1 MSCVAELDAILQSM
15 LALKPPGVT
24 GGKISSITTLC
35 NANIQSETVLIQRVY
50 THFKKAPASHKLGVL
65 YVVDSV
71 TRAWVEQAR
80 KAGQTFGPSAPD
92 GTFAAGV
99 NRVTELLPS
108 FMTDILT
115 NCPEEQ
121 KARLLKLIDI
131 WERGSTFPSN
141 MLDGFKQKLAAPIPY
156 DPRSTTPA
164 GTPPKEFIPLNES
177 NGNIATAG
185 APRADTSQILK
196 ALADMAKT
204 NTTAAPGM
212 PSQAS
217 PINVPNLQNAYQQ
230 HMNSSVNPAASAP
243 QYVQPVNV
251 PGAAI
256 GANPFAGVMS
266 SASNFGLNQ
275 GMPSGQTN
283 VHANPVMP
291 QGTTPE
297 ALQQQVQ
304 LIQMLQAQGVPQDQ
318 WATVLQVLMA
328 AGTVGGGASSAPA
341 WQQNGGRDDSSRDRN
356 GYDNSYNMRS
366 PSGRYRGHRSRSR
379 SPSGYNRRREP
390 TPPRRRD
397 SPSYG
402 DYGRGGRSGR
412 QERNRNEYRQRSPP
426 APYRRSDSP
435 GQEQVLPPP
444 GPRNLQYDHSLPPNH
459 IKVLSRTLFVGGVTS
474 PEDVLRG
481 IFQGFGI
488 VQTCIVN
495 VDKRHAFVKMLSR
508 SDAMTAKEG
517 MERYKSAEMQLRTR
531 WGVGFGPR
539 DCSDYQT
546 GISIIPIDRLTDAD
560 RKWMLSAEY
569 GGTGGKSI
577 EPGIVVEEPD
587 IEIGAGVSSKAISR
601 RMATDKGGQQGPRS
615 TRDPPSN
622 SNPPP
627 QQQRYRQPERNDNH
641 DNNTIGV
648 APAVPGFGFQF
659 PGMPNGFQFPP
670 GFIMPGTTPAQPPP
684 PGAT

>member
-24 GGKISSITTLC
+24 GGKIQSITTLC

-121 KARLLKLIDI
+121 KVRSL
-131 WERGSTFPSN
+131 ES
-141 MLDGFKQKLAAPIPY
+141 MLGAMDQMVISI
-156 DPRSTTPA
+156 DPRSTTPI
-164 GTPPKEFIPLNES
+164 GTPPKEFIPFNDS
-177 NGNIATAG
+177 NGNFAAAG

-204 NTTAAPGM
+204 NTTAAPAM

-217 PINVPNLQNAYQQ
+217 PINIPNLQNAYQQ
-230 HMNSSVNPAASAP
+230 HMNSSVNPATSAP
-243 QYVQPVNV
+243 YGHSVNV

-256 GANPFAGVMS
+256 GPNPFAV
-266 SASNFGLNQ
+266 NQ
-275 GMPSGQTN
+275 GMPGGQTN

-328 AGTVGGGASSAPA
+328 AGTVGGGVASAPA
-341 WQQNGGRDDSSRDRN
+341 QPSWQQQNGGRDDSSQAIVRDHDRQVAII
-356 GYDNSYNMRS
+356 DVV
-366 PSGRYRGHRSRSR
+366 
-379 SPSGYNRRREP
+379 NRLHPVVVIAPATAIMVVAADRAAKREP
-390 TPPRRRD
+390 EMNID
-397 SPSYG
+397 KEAH
-402 DYGRGGRSGR
+402 
-412 QERNRNEYRQRSPP
+412 Q
-426 APYRRSDSP
+426 
-435 GQEQVLPPP
+435 LPI
-444 GPRNLQYDHSLPPNH
+444 YDLSLPPNH

-474 PEDVLRG
+474 SDDVLRG

-508 SDAMTAKEG
+508 SDAVTAKEG

-546 GISIIPIDRLTDAD
+546 GISIIPVDRLTDAD

-569 GGTGGKSI
+569 GGTGGKPI
-577 EPGIVVEEPD
+577 EPGLVVEEPD

-627 QQQRYRQPERNDNH
+627 QQQRYRQPERNDNR

-670 GFIMPGTTPAQPPP
+670 GFVMPGTTPAQPPP

>member
-24 GGKISSITTLC
+24 AGKIQSITTLG

-80 KAGQTFGPSAPD
+80 KAGQTFGPAAPD

-141 MLDGFKQKLAAPIPY
+141 MLNSFKQKLTAPASY
-156 DPRSTTPA
+156 DPRSTTPT
-164 GTPPKEFIPLNES
+164 GTPPKGFIPLNES
-177 NGNIATAG
+177 SGNIPAAG
-185 APRADTSQILK
+185 APRADTTQILK
-196 ALADMAKT
+196 ALAEMAKT
-204 NTTAAPGM
+204 NTTAAPAM

-230 HMNSSVNPAASAP
+230 HLNSSVNPATSAP
-243 QYVQPVNV
+243 YGQPVNV

-256 GANPFAGVMS
+256 GANPFAV
-266 SASNFGLNQ
+266 NQ
-275 GMPSGQTN
+275 GMPGGQTN

-328 AGTVGGGASSAPA
+328 AGTVGGGVPSAPA
-341 WQQNGGRDDSSRDRN
+341 QPSWQQNGGRDDSSRDRN
-356 GYDNSYNMRS
+356 GYENSYNMRS

-435 GQEQVLPPP
+435 GQEQVFPPP
-444 GPRNLQYDHSLPPNH
+444 GPRNLQYDLSLPPNH

-474 PEDVLRG
+474 SEDVLRG

-508 SDAMTAKEG
+508 SEAMTAKEG

-569 GGTGGKSI
+569 GGTGGKPM

-627 QQQRYRQPERNDNH
+627 QQQRYRQPERNDNR
-641 DNNTIGV
+641 DNSTIGV

-659 PGMPNGFQFPP
+659 PGLPNGFQFPP
-670 GFIMPGTTPAQPPP
+670 GFVMPGTTPAQPPP

>member
-24 GGKISSITTLC
+24 AGKIQSITTLG

-80 KAGQTFGPSAPD
+80 KAGQTFGPAAPD

-141 MLDGFKQKLAAPIPY
+141 MLNSFKQKLTAPASY
-156 DPRSTTPA
+156 DPRSTTPT
-164 GTPPKEFIPLNES
+164 GTPPKGFIPLNES
-177 NGNIATAG
+177 SGNIPAAG
-185 APRADTSQILK
+185 APRADTTQILK
-196 ALADMAKT
+196 ALAEMAKT
-204 NTTAAPGM
+204 NTTAAPAM

-230 HMNSSVNPAASAP
+230 HLNSSVNPAT
-243 QYVQPVNV
+243 Y
-251 PGAAI
+251 
-256 GANPFAGVMS
+256 
-266 SASNFGLNQ
+266 
-275 GMPSGQTN
+275 
-283 VHANPVMP
+283 ANPVMP

-328 AGTVGGGASSAPA
+328 AGTVGGGVPSAPA
-341 WQQNGGRDDSSRDRN
+341 QPSWQQNGGRDDSSRDRN
-356 GYDNSYNMRS
+356 GYENSYNMRS

-435 GQEQVLPPP
+435 GQEQVFPPP
-444 GPRNLQYDHSLPPNH
+444 GPRNLQYDLSLPPNH

-474 PEDVLRG
+474 SEDVLRG

-508 SDAMTAKEG
+508 SEAMTAKEG

-569 GGTGGKSI
+569 GGTGGKPM

-622 SNPPP
+622 PNPPP
-627 QQQRYRQPERNDNH
+627 QQQRYRQPERNDNR
-641 DNNTIGV
+641 DNSTIGV

-659 PGMPNGFQFPP
+659 PGLPNGFQFPP
-670 GFIMPGTTPAQPPP
+670 GFVMPGTTPAQPPP